1 MGRRAAKID
10 ARQAL
15 LAEIDQKRPKAPPV
29 GSVTFDER
37 MLRKAFVTFDLDK
50 NDMVGAKELRHIF
63 SQLGENPRNE
73 EIDGMIRL
81 CDEKGQGQVA
91 FEDFLAI
98 FCNPSEAL
106 RSVDVEALKEAV
118 KGIKREGSEESSEQ
132 DDYSSG
138 SDSSEDE

>member
-29 GSVTFDER
+29 GSVVFDER
-37 MLRKAFVTFDLDK
+37 MLRKAFVCFDLDK

-63 SQLGENPRNE
+63 SQLGENPKDE

-98 FCNPSEAL
+98 FANPGESL
-106 RSVDVEALKEAV
+106 RTVNVHDLKEV
-118 KGIKREGSEESSEQ
+118 VLGKK
-132 DDYSSG
+132 DKG
-138 SDSSEDE
+138 SDDSSDEDD